1 MDRCDKHLWGVKAAR
16 WKVKG
21 EGELTLWIG
30 ATLLGDREADGG
42 ASNVNE
48 METEREMNDGE
59 EKGVRR
65 ERKYVE
71 GVLGQSN
78 SWGYSRIEKKEES
91 IS

>member
-1 MDRCDKHLWGVKAAR
+1 M
-16 WKVKG
+16 
-21 EGELTLWIG
+21 TLWIG

-78 SWGYSRIEKKEES
+78 S
-91 IS
+91 